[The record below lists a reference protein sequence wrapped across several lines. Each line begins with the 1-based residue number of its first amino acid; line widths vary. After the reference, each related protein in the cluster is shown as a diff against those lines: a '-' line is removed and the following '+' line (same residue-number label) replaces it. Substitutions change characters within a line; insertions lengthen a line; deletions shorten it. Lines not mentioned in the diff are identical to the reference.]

1 MLSRASTQKG
11 FAQVVGS
18 SLALIRGVENGVPI
32 SKKLAGK
39 TEDVLGVDARWI
51 LGEGA
56 DSPIPGADGSALTL
70 EAVRQRVKDR
80 IAENRAVYAK
90 AAKKAGAEGKPD
102 SEVEAI
108 LMLELA
114 KRYHM
119 KATKVGVGLEV
130 MTDFMDFIRKAK
142 QRIAEAEST
151 QAGGGEG

>member
-1 MLSRASTQKG
+1 MIQASTQKG

-39 TEDVLGVDARWI
+39 TEDALGVNARWI

-56 DSPIPGADGSALTL
+56 DSPIPRTDGSVLTL

-80 IAENRAVYAK
+80 IAESNAVLAK
-90 AAKKAGAEGKPD
+90 AAKKAGAKGKPD
-102 SEVEAI
+102 SEVEAS
-108 LMLELA
+108 LMLELV

-119 KATKVGVGLEV
+119 KATKLGVGLDV
-130 MTDFMDFIRKAK
+130 MTDFMDFVRKAK